1 MNESQKK
8 KLDDI
13 MERQKVLVDKADRV
27 KEGLIPD
34 DEVSDW
40 YNLVYKLKLA
50 LVSHNRKDEDQALR
64 DLARAM
70 KVGKDLLKKM
80 DARKKDP
87 NYQKG
92 LEKSRR
98 RDKNER
104 I

>member
-1 MNESQKK
+1 
-8 KLDDI
+8 

-27 KEGLIPD
+27 KEGLIRD
-34 DEVSDW
+34 EEVSDW